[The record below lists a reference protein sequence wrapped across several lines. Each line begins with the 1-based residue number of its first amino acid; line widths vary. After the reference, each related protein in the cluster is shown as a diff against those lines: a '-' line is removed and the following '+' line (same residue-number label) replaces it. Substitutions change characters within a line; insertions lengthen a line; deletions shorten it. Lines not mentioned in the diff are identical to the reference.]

1 MHLIPEK
8 NDHRE
13 AWMKPSNRSTRA
25 FFRVLGIA
33 SAVAASCLCATTALA
48 LPILFQG
55 AVGDRAAWFTS
66 VEANVLFTEDFQVV
80 PDSWQVANNTTL
92 SRNGITYNRISGSLV
107 VTGDRDYGNFGPGVS
122 YDGGP
127 AGHVPI
133 GVGVLTE
140 GGEEHF
146 EILFDTP
153 ARVVAMDVLLNG
165 RTDTRVNPTII
176 PYVKFF
182 NGSTLLGTATWS
194 VENDVRFL
202 GFMGDLAV
210 TRIEFFT
217 YAGSQTNTGIDNLTI
232 GAPDAS
238 VPEPGTLALLAL
250 GLAGLG
256 LYRRRQ
262 V

>member
-1 MHLIPEK
+1 MAEK
-8 NDHRE
+8 NDNRE
-13 AWMKPSNRSTRA
+13 TWMTPSDRSWRA
-25 FFRVLGIA
+25 FFRVFGIA
-33 SAVAASCLCATTALA
+33 CAVATSCLCTTTALA

-55 AVGDRAAWFTS
+55 AVGDRAAWFAS
-66 VEANVLFTEDFQVV
+66 VGANVLYTEDFQVV
-80 PDSWQVANNTTL
+80 PDSWQVANNTTFG
-92 SRNGITYNRISGSLV
+92 RNGITYNRITGSLV
-107 VTGDRDYGNFGPGVS
+107 VTGGQDYGNFGAGVS
-122 YDGGP
+122 YNGGP

-165 RTDTRVNPTII
+165 RTDTRVNPAVI

-182 NGSTLLGTATWS
+182 NGSMLLGTATWS
-194 VENDVRFL
+194 AENDVRFL

-217 YAGSQTNTGIDNLTI
+217 YAGSQTNTGIDNLAM
-232 GAPDAS
+232 GALDAS
-238 VPEPGTLALLAL
+238 VPEPSTLALLAL

-256 LYRRRQ
+256 LSRRRQ